1 MDSSKY
7 LLSICIMSYNRP
19 EALERLLNSVDA
31 KKYEKELEIVIC
43 EDKSPRREEIGV
55 VAHKYASS
63 SKYDVV
69 YVENEVNLGFGK
81 NWRQCAHKAHGEY
94 LLYMG
99 DDDRFVPGSL
109 DLFMDWVSEHNNLG
123 YILRTYQTLQND
135 GTAVINRYYSKD
147 KFYERGIEGYV
158 DFFLK
163 SNFMSGYT
171 VKREY
176 TFDYED
182 DALDYTLYY
191 QMYLMGEICLKY
203 PSGYCTLPITEY
215 VGDGISMFGASE
227 SEKDYFKPGVNPAA
241 DVRNVQKT
249 FDVCEYIDK
258 KYGIDSTTLIKKEFA
273 KYNSYP
279 TMLRCR
285 RAGVKSLKECR
296 RVLKEMKLD
305 DSKYF
310 NVYYYAL
317 LFLGVGFCEKLIK
330 LYKKTYGG
338 RPEL

>member
-1 MDSSKY
+1 MDSKEY
-7 LLSICIMSYNRP
+7 LLSVCIMSYNRP

-55 VAHKYASS
+55 VARKYAST

-69 YVENEVNLGFGK
+69 YVENEINLGFGK

-99 DDDRFVPGSL
+99 DDDRFVPGAL
-109 DLFMDWVSEHNNLG
+109 DFFMDWVSEHNNLG
-123 YILRTYQTLQND
+123 YILRTYQTLQTD

-147 KFYERGIEGYV
+147 KFYEPGIEGYV

-203 PSGYCTLPITEY
+203 PSGYCTIPITEY

-227 SEKDYFKPGVNPAA
+227 SEKKYFKPGVNPAA
-241 DVRNVQKT
+241 DVKNVQKT

-258 KYGIDSTTLIKKEFA
+258 KYGLESTKLIKKEFA

-279 TMLRCR
+279 TMVMCR
-285 RAGVKSLKECR
+285 DNGRKSLKECR
-296 RVLKEMKLD
+296 AYLKGMGLD
-305 DSKYF
+305 ESRYF
-310 NVYYYAL
+310 NIYYYSL
-317 LFLGVGFCEKLIK
+317 YIFGTGFCQKVVKFIK
-330 LYKKTYGG
+330 KIHGG

>member
-1 MDSSKY
+1 MDKKKY
-7 LLSICIMSYNRP
+7 LMSICIMSYNRP
-19 EALERLLNSVDA
+19 EALDRLLNSIDA
-31 KKYEKELEIVIC
+31 KKYQDALEIVIC
-43 EDKSPRREEIGV
+43 EDKSPRREEISK
-55 VAHKYASS
+55 VAKVYSS
-63 SKYDVV
+63 TSKYDVV

-99 DDDRFVPGSL
+99 DDDRFVPGAL
-109 DLFMDWVSEHNNLG
+109 DLYMDWLSEHKDLG
-123 YILRTYQTLQND
+123 YVFRTYQTLQSD
-135 GTAVINRYYSKD
+135 GSAIVNRYYSKD
-147 KFYERGIEGYV
+147 KFYEPGIEGYV

-171 VKREY
+171 IKREY

-191 QMYLMGEICLKY
+191 QMYLMGEVCLKY
-203 PSGYCTLPITEY
+203 PSGYCTIPITEY

-227 SEKDYFKPGVNPAA
+227 SEKEYFKPGVNPAA
-241 DVRNVQKT
+241 DVRNVKKT

-258 KYGIDSTTLIKKEFA
+258 KYGLESTKLIKREFA

-285 RAGVKSLKECR
+285 KAGKKSLNECR
-296 RVLKEMKLD
+296 AILKEMGLN
-305 DSKYF
+305 DSRF
-310 NVYYYAL
+310 FDLYYYGL
-317 LFLGVGFCEKLIK
+317 LILGPNLCQKFIHT
-330 LYKKTYGG
+330 YKKVHGG